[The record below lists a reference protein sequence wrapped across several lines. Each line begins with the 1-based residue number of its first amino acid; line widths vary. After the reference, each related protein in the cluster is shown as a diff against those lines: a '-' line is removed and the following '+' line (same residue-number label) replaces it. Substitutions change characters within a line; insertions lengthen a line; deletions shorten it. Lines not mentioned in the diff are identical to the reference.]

1 VGKSTGPILTAGAL
15 TWANQTIFTDAEDTS
30 KAVEK
35 AVQIGV
41 ATGVLAAVMG
51 GVEKISPALASGL
64 AYTALVTVL
73 LVRVP
78 DKQGKSQPTPLER
91 LLSFFD

>member
-15 TWANQTIFTDAEDTS
+15 TWANLTIFTDMEDTS
-30 KAVEK
+30 KAVEE
-35 AVQIGV
+35 AVRIGV
-41 ATGVLAAVMG
+41 ATGVLAALMG

-78 DKQGKSQPTPLER
+78 NKQGKPQPTPLER
-91 LLSFFD
+91 LLSFF